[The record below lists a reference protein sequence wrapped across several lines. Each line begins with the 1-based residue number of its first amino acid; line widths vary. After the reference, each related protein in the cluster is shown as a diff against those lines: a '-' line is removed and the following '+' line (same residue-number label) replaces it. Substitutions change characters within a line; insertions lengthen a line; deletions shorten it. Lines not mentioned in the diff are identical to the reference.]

1 MIDSRLLVWT
11 ALVFAASELG
21 AQGQPIP
28 AGQVAPANQPAPATQ
43 PAPRIPRATAS
54 TRASVEVLIDSR
66 WDVHEGGWF
75 GGLSLAGPA
84 KIAIDYGQ
92 PHLRGRAAIGMP
104 GVVPWD
110 SVWRTGANMSTQL
123 TAEVDVTIGGTFIPR
138 GIYTL
143 FSLPTKT
150 GWKLIVSKQL
160 LQWGT
165 DYDPAQDFARIPL
178 RQRTL
183 TEPLESLTFWLIPV
197 PETAPSTTFPHGVL
211 NFAWGNTEL
220 STDWRVGR

>member
-1 MIDSRLLVWT
+1 MIGSRFIVSA
-11 ALVFAASELG
+11 ALVCAAGDLG

-28 AGQVAPANQPAPATQ
+28 AGQAAPATQPAQ

-54 TRASVEVLIDSR
+54 TRASVAVLIDSR
-66 WDVHEGGWF
+66 WDAKERGWF
-75 GGLSLAGPA
+75 GALNLAGPA

-92 PHLRGRAAIGMP
+92 PHLRGRNVIGMP

-123 TAEVDVTIGGTFIPR
+123 ATEVDITIGNTFIPR
-138 GIYTL
+138 GVYTL
-143 FSLPTKT
+143 FSLPTRN
-150 GWKLIVSKQL
+150 GWKLVVSKEV

-165 DYDPAQDFARIPL
+165 DYDPSKDFARIDL

-183 TEPLESLTFWLIPV
+183 KDPIESLTFWLIPV
-197 PETAPSTTFPHGVL
+197 PENPPSTTFPHGVL
-211 NFAWGNTEL
+211 KFAWGTTEL